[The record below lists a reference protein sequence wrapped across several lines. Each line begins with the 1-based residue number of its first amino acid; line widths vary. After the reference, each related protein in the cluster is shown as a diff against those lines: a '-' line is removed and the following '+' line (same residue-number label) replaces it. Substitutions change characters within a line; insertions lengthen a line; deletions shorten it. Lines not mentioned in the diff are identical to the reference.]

1 MNFLTMLAFGFNRNQ
16 CSQESSTT
24 IEAKPSESES
34 KQMRGATLT
43 VSEDVN
49 PQNEIQATIPDIT
62 ESKSKS
68 KSKSKTEPVM
78 NSFNENDLEN
88 KNTDPPQ
95 KTDADIST
103 LPETTKTDAEL
114 ARIGYEGGAWTAQT
128 HLAKYGFNVDWGL
141 LEVLESSCRDIENSR
156 VPEGEDKWKQ
166 YSNEDPDHS
175 LTDWWIAPK
184 SKYVDCKVLEI
195 GCGVG
200 VYVDAF
206 KKENAKKK
214 RQVIG
219 IEPNEMGGTFARGK
233 EGPKQLA
240 INFLD
245 ADDPGIYAHQ
255 IRNDE
260 LGGEAFDLIYSIEV
274 MEHIPPERHEDAV
287 KFLVG
292 SARKGTKLIFGA
304 AHPGQVGV
312 GHIGNRKTTEWV
324 KLMEKHGF
332 VMNHEETAKAQRQ
345 MQEFNHRV
353 NTRIYYY
360 RGN

>member
-16 CSQESSTT
+16 CSQESNTI

-34 KQMRGATLT
+34 KQMRGATST
-43 VSEDVN
+43 ASEDVK
-49 PQNEIQATIPDIT
+49 PQNEIQATTPDIT
-62 ESKSKS
+62 EI

-114 ARIGYEGGAWTAQT
+114 SRIGYEGGAWTAQT

-156 VPEGEDKWKQ
+156 IPEGEDKWKQ
-166 YSNEDPDHS
+166 YSNEDPDHP
-175 LTDWWIAPK
+175 LTDWWTAPK

-274 MEHIPPERHEDAV
+274 MEHIPRERHEDAV

-304 AHPGQVGV
+304 AHPGQKGV

-360 RGN
+360 RGK